1 MAIIRLLD
9 YKSVLAWNM
18 LLLCPLLK
26 FDLKLPERRLIT
38 TMAQPHE
45 INASGS
51 SEIVVVICSSTST
64 ISNQALIIL
73 TFHIPPFADSAF
85 RPLTTSLI

>member
-9 YKSVLAWNM
+9 YMSILAWNM

-45 INASGS
+45 INASGTQFLLLVYLITILNATDC
-51 SEIVVVICSSTST
+51 IVRC
-64 ISNQALIIL
+64 L
-73 TFHIPPFADSAF
+73 
-85 RPLTTSLI
+85 